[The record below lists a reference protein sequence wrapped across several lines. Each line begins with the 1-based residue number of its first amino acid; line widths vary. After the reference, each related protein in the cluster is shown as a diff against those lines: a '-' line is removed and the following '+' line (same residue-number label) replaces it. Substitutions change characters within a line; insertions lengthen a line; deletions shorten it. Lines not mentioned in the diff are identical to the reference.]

1 MKIGKFKKLAAI
13 GLALTM
19 AIGLLY
25 TSGTVNAEGSNE
37 SNWPIKTDALETN
50 KTVEYDQR
58 TGKYK
63 IRLESYATGEVT
75 TGERTPADIV
85 LALDMSGSMN
95 NYTDGSKS
103 DSGKYIYNK
112 IYADSLSKLNTYY
125 VKYGTDYKDVS
136 WNAERN
142 SWGYTYGWYWQ
153 KVTPKSDDT
162 DRNNTQFYSREEK
175 DKRIDA
181 LKEAVNAFIDNIAK
195 SNVNVENKDRIS
207 IVKYAGD
214 KASKVGNDMDKKWY
228 YEGNGRSEY
237 NYTQIVKELTL
248 LDSTGVSNLKYWISQ
263 LTPAGET
270 RTDYGL
276 EKAKD
281 AVNISD
287 DGRAKYIILFTDG
300 EPSTF
305 SNWSDE
311 VAKKAI
317 SEAKSLKEDNVK
329 IFTINVMNDADP
341 SSDPNNPN
349 TSKMDKFMHAV
360 SSNYPNATTSE
371 YGFDISFGI
380 GNKNAGYYLAASD
393 KKSLID
399 AFERIGESI
408 GQSKIQLDEKA
419 ILADYISDSFKL
431 PVANAMGEY
440 SDVKVFTADYKD
452 KGEWSDDH
460 PLTGYTVHVNEQTRA
475 ITVSGFNYSDNYVLD
490 NDPNNDNKPSG
501 KKLIVEIYVDPI
513 DGFIGG
519 NGVEANTKKAGVY
532 QNSDALDN
540 NKPVENFDL
549 PTIDVP
555 IKYNPASKDITKYLG
570 NEWKEFETSITDND
584 GNFYSNNVNDKKI
597 DTPYTIDGKRNK
609 YVNINYTIKDGD
621 KTVAT
626 YTINA
631 GKTEG
636 ELKFADPK
644 FSTITLEE
652 CKTYSVEIVIEPSK
666 SGSYE
671 SENKVTDSTLH
682 VLVPK
687 IDVNDSTIDYGTK
700 TDLNN
705 NVNKVGITW
714 KDITENHS
722 ENGINI
728 QGTIPNIQYS
738 FVKVDK
744 NTEKVEG
751 DIYTPQKPISA
762 EFTLNPINS
771 ETNFDYSSYVYNGEE
786 KTNVFTVNVRTGKLN
801 IIKILNPT
809 DYDRKDGSPIFT
821 YKITVEN
828 DLLNMN
834 EVYYRYIK
842 LNDDSGNA
850 MDAILDGLPVGT
862 YTIEEL
868 DTLRF
873 DFVKFEIPSESDYAD
888 IIENNPKGKVKLSV
902 KHFNNQDDYTVI
914 AQYTNKEKS
923 NEYDSDNDI
932 IVNTFERTDDG
943 VKIEQKF
950 KSVTNE

>member
-1 MKIGKFKKLAAI
+1 MKIGKFKKIAAI

-50 KTVEYDQR
+50 KTVEYDNTTQ
-58 TGKYK
+58 KYK

-125 VKYGTDYKDVS
+125 VKDGRDYKEVS
-136 WNAERN
+136 WSEPNN
-142 SWGYTYGWYWQ
+142 SWGYWYGRYWI
-153 KVTPKSDDT
+153 KETPKSYDNDG
-162 DRNNTQFYSREEK
+162 NTQFYSREEK

-181 LKEAVNAFIDNIAK
+181 LKEAVNAFIDNIAN
-195 SNVNVENKDRIS
+195 SNENVENKDRIS
-207 IVKYAGD
+207 IVKYAGQRSD
-214 KASKVGNDMDKKWY
+214 WTGNIIDDEY
-228 YEGNGRSEY
+228 FFGNGYQKTNR
-237 NYTQIVKELTL
+237 TQIVKELTSV
-248 LDSTGVSNLKYWISQ
+248 DSTGVSSLKSLISQ
-263 LTPAGET
+263 LEPAGQT

-305 SNWSDE
+305 SDWSND

-329 IFTINVMNDADP
+329 IFTINVMNNADP

-371 YGFDISFGI
+371 YGFNISFGI
-380 GNKNAGYYLAASD
+380 GNKNAGYYLVASD

-431 PVANAMGEY
+431 PVADMAGNY
-440 SDVKVFTADYKD
+440 NDIKVFTANYVDKD
-452 KGEWSDDH
+452 EWSDDY

-532 QNSDALDN
+532 QNSVALN
-540 NKPVENFDL
+540 NNNPVENFDL

-555 IKYNPASKDITKYLG
+555 IKYNPASKGVTKYLG
-570 NEWKEFETSITDND
+570 NEWRNFETSITDND

-609 YVNINYTIKDGD
+609 YVDIKYAIKDGD

-631 GKTEG
+631 GETEG
-636 ELKFADPK
+636 ELKFNDPN

-652 CKTYSVEIVIEPSK
+652 CKTYSVEIVIKPIKE
-666 SGSYE
+666 GRYE
-671 SENKVTDSTLH
+671 SVSKNISPTLH

-705 NVNKVGITW
+705 NVNKVGIAW
-714 KDITENHS
+714 KDITENHVQ
-722 ENGINI
+722 NGINI
-728 QGTIPNIQYS
+728 QGSEPTIQYS

-751 DIYTPQKPISA
+751 NIYTPQKPISA
-762 EFTLNPINS
+762 DFKLNPINS
-771 ETNFDYSSYVYNGEE
+771 ETHFDYSNYVYNGTIN
-786 KTNVFTVNVRTGKLN
+786 TNVFTVNVRTGKLS
-801 IIKILNPT
+801 IIKKLDPT
-809 DYDRKDGSPIFT
+809 DYDGKDGSPIFT

-828 DLLNMN
+828 QLLNMN
-834 EVYYRYIK
+834 EVFYRYIK

-873 DFVKFEIPSESDYAD
+873 DFVKFERPSESDYAD
-888 IIENNPKGKVKLSV
+888 IIENNQKGKVKLSV
-902 KHFNNQDDYTVI
+902 EHFNNQDDYTVI